1 MEVHH
6 HPHVEKKKFK
16 EYFLE
21 FLMIFLAVTMGF
33 IAENLREDIVN
44 NNKEKDFI
52 VSLKEDLK
60 IDTAALQSV
69 IPENQMQFEK
79 LDSLYTLLQLAEEGK
94 PFPINRLY
102 YLNFRYGFGLVYF
115 SPDSRTISQIKSTG
129 AFALIRNKSCR
140 DSITAY
146 DNFNEDVIKTNENG
160 LREWTG
166 DLDRLRKKIF
176 DFTQV
181 KTFWFGGGADVF
193 LNDSLPLGLK
203 SKQFLSEYGNKVRS
217 LMMMIDILKNTEQI
231 QLIRSKNLIAL
242 LNKEYDLKDGQSQA
256 SKSSN

>member
-1 MEVHH
+1 
-6 HPHVEKKKFK
+6 
-16 EYFLE
+16 
-21 FLMIFLAVTMGF
+21 MIFLAVTMGF

-129 AFALIRNKSCR
+129 AFALIK
-140 DSITAY
+140 IKAVATA
-146 DNFNEDVIKTNENG
+146 
-160 LREWTG
+160 
-166 DLDRLRKKIF
+166 
-176 DFTQV
+176 
-181 KTFWFGGGADVF
+181 
-193 LNDSLPLGLK
+193 
-203 SKQFLSEYGNKVRS
+203 
-217 LMMMIDILKNTEQI
+217 
-231 QLIRSKNLIAL
+231 
-242 LNKEYDLKDGQSQA
+242 
-256 SKSSN
+256 

>member
-6 HPHVEKKKFK
+6 HPKVEKKKFK
-16 EYFLE
+16 EYLLE

-94 PFPINRLY
+94 SFPINRLY

-115 SPDSRTISQIKSTG
+115 SPE
-129 AFALIRNKSCR
+129 L
-140 DSITAY
+140 
-146 DNFNEDVIKTNENG
+146 
-160 LREWTG
+160 
-166 DLDRLRKKIF
+166 
-176 DFTQV
+176 
-181 KTFWFGGGADVF
+181 
-193 LNDSLPLGLK
+193 LK
-203 SKQFLSEYGNKVRS
+203 R
-217 LMMMIDILKNTEQI
+217 
-231 QLIRSKNLIAL
+231 
-242 LNKEYDLKDGQSQA
+242 
-256 SKSSN
+256 